1 MGEEENIEQTEESNE
16 KTVGFEDDWVTVNP
30 SDVAGAEADANE
42 GAIENEEAEGEP
54 EDEPEEEIIVNGK
67 IIITFLNPG
76 YLTAW
81 FTEHATSSE
90 HESMRESEARCGPL
104 YRSVVLNFNDMG
116 STRNIIESAFLQ
128 KIDPI
133 ERQNFTIYMQL

>member
-42 GAIENEEAEGEP
+42 GPIENEEAEGEP

-76 YLTAW
+76 YLTA
-81 FTEHATSSE
+81 
-90 HESMRESEARCGPL
+90 
-104 YRSVVLNFNDMG
+104 
-116 STRNIIESAFLQ
+116 
-128 KIDPI
+128 
-133 ERQNFTIYMQL
+133 

>member
-30 SDVAGAEADANE
+30 SDVAGAEAEANE

-76 YLTAW
+76 YLTA
-81 FTEHATSSE
+81 
-90 HESMRESEARCGPL
+90 
-104 YRSVVLNFNDMG
+104 
-116 STRNIIESAFLQ
+116 
-128 KIDPI
+128 
-133 ERQNFTIYMQL
+133 

>member
-42 GAIENEEAEGEP
+42 GPIENEEAEGEP

-67 IIITFLNPG
+67 IIIKFLNPG
-76 YLTAW
+76 YLTA
-81 FTEHATSSE
+81 
-90 HESMRESEARCGPL
+90 
-104 YRSVVLNFNDMG
+104 
-116 STRNIIESAFLQ
+116 
-128 KIDPI
+128 
-133 ERQNFTIYMQL
+133 